1 MNMTKISVI
10 SIVLAGISLIVSS
23 LAATAQQANSRIY
36 GLGLSSKEPIQI
48 ESDRLDI
55 DDSASSATFNGNVNV
70 VQGDT
75 LLKSGRMVVYYAGG
89 GSVSAGATDIEKIEV
104 SGSVLLQS
112 GNQTAT
118 ADSGLFNM
126 IAQTL
131 VLTGDKVVLSQ
142 GDNILVGCKLTVEM
156 ETGDAR
162 LDSCKNER
170 VIFQIDPK
178 SAPQ

>member
-1 MNMTKISVI
+1 MTKISVFP
-10 SIVLAGISLIVSS
+10 VFLAGMVLIFSS
-23 LAATAQQANSRIY
+23 FIANAQQANSRIN

-55 DDSASSATFNGNVNV
+55 DDDASSATFNGNVNV

-75 LLKSGRMVVYYAGG
+75 LLKSGKMVVYYAGG

-104 SGSVLLQS
+104 SGSVVLQS

-126 IAQTL
+126 VAQTL
-131 VLTGDKVVLSQ
+131 VLTGKKVVLSQ
-142 GDNILVGCKLTVEM
+142 GDNILVGCKLTVKM
-156 ETGDAR
+156 QTGDAR
-162 LDSCKNER
+162 IDSCKNER
-170 VIFQIDPK
+170 VIFQIEPK
-178 SAPQ
+178 SAQQ

>member
-1 MNMTKISVI
+1 MMTKISVFP
-10 SIVLAGISLIVSS
+10 VFLAGMVLIFSS
-23 LAATAQQANSRIY
+23 FIANAQQANSRIN

-55 DDSASSATFNGNVNV
+55 DDDASSATFNGNVNV

-75 LLKSGRMVVYYAGG
+75 LLKSGKMVVYYAGG

-104 SGSVLLQS
+104 SGSVVLQS

-126 IAQTL
+126 VAQTL
-131 VLTGDKVVLSQ
+131 VLTGKKVVLSQ
-142 GDNILVGCKLTVEM
+142 GDNILVGCKLTVKM
-156 ETGDAR
+156 QTGDAR
-162 LDSCKNER
+162 INSCKNER
-170 VIFQIDPK
+170 VIFQIEPK
-178 SAPQ
+178 SAQQ

>member
-1 MNMTKISVI
+1 MMTKISVFPI
-10 SIVLAGISLIVSS
+10 FLAGMVLIFSS
-23 LAATAQQANSRIY
+23 FIANAQQANSRIN

-55 DDSASSATFNGNVNV
+55 DDDASSATFNGNVNV

-75 LLKSGRMVVYYAGG
+75 LLKSGKMVVYYAGG

-104 SGSVLLQS
+104 SGSVVLQS

-126 IAQTL
+126 VAQTL
-131 VLTGDKVVLSQ
+131 VLTGKKVVLSQ
-142 GDNILVGCKLTVEM
+142 GDNILVGCKLTVKM
-156 ETGDAR
+156 QTGDAR
-162 LDSCKNER
+162 IDSCKNER
-170 VIFQIDPK
+170 VIFQIEPK
-178 SAPQ
+178 SAQQ